1 MKAKILFLAAA
12 LAVCSSLV
20 FGMAR
25 NDKKI
30 QVTGVLEFYGN
41 GPFARLGLKAQD
53 GTLYYLDAK
62 EGDQKKLGDLHG
74 NVVRVDGTLSDKGA
88 PLEMSGA
95 IVIEVKEWK
104 KL

>member
-1 MKAKILFLAAA
+1 MKTKILFFTAV

-30 QVTGVLEFYGN
+30 QVTGVIEFYGN

-74 NVVRVDGTLSDKGA
+74 NIVRVDGVLSDDKA
-88 PLEMSGA
+88 PLEMAGA
-95 IVIEVKEWK
+95 IVIKVREWK